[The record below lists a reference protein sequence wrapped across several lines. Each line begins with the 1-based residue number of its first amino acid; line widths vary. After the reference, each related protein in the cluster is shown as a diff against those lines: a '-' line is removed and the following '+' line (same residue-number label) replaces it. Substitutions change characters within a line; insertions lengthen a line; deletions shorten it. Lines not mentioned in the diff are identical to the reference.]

1 MSRKTRVHKLR
12 IPHDPRFRCYEVAKF
27 INIIMK
33 SGNKARA
40 ESIVYSAMALI
51 DPVKSKALRTFLQ
64 ALENIKPV
72 VEVRSRKLGG
82 ANYKVPAEVKTNRRI
97 TLALRWMKIA
107 AQSRKERA
115 MDVRVYKEIMEAVNR
130 RGTAIKKR
138 DEVHKLA
145 ENNRSFA
152 HFRC

>member
-1 MSRKTRVHKLR
+1 MSRKTRAYKLKV
-12 IPHDPRFRCYEVAKF
+12 PQDSRFRCYEVAKF

-40 ESIVYSAMALI
+40 ESIVYSALTLI
-51 DPVKSKALRTFLQ
+51 NVIKSKALRTFLQ
-64 ALENIKPV
+64 AVENVKPV
-72 VEVRSRKLGG
+72 VEVKSRKLGG
-82 ANYKVPAEVKTNRRI
+82 ATYKVPVEVKSRRRI
-97 TLALRWMKIA
+97 ALALRWIKHA
-107 AQSRKERA
+107 AQSRKERT

-130 RGTAIKKR
+130 KGAAIKRR